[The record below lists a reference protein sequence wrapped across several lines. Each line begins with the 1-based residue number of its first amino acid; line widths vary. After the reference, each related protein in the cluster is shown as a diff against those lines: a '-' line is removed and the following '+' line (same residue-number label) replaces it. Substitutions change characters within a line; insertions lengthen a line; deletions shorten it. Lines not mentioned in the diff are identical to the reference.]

1 MITTEAWFYGF
12 DTALMIICMGVWVVG
27 HPGVT
32 LGRELGG
39 SHLLRKEPL
48 PVDVV
53 DVVAVVDE
61 VPDEQVQAEVK
72 PLDA

>member
-1 MITTEAWFYGF
+1 M
-12 DTALMIICMGVWVVG
+12 VG

-53 DVVAVVDE
+53 D
-61 VPDEQVQAEVK
+61 EQVQAEVK

>member
-1 MITTEAWFYGF
+1 
-12 DTALMIICMGVWVVG
+12 VVG

-48 PVDVV
+48 HVDVV
-53 DVVAVVDE
+53 DE
-61 VPDEQVQAEVK
+61 VQDEQVQAEVK